1 MKPGEEELGDEAG
14 TPEAGAPTEAD
25 AAPAEEAA
33 ALGEDGDETTAP
45 SEQAL
50 PEAVPVATAE
60 ELVPADEAPA
70 EAGGLPMVG
79 IGGGLIFLLILAVV
93 AKTALG
99 GPKTPQIPASDTAQL
114 DTEPEADDHTA
125 EVEAAPENLVSRFAR
140 ALGRSREALQGR
152 FDTLFG
158 AGKVDESLFEELE
171 EVMLKADV
179 GLPTTERLL
188 APLREMASKD
198 SEASELREALRA
210 QVRGLLLEHDPALL
224 PAPAEGPWVL
234 LVVGVNG
241 SGKTTTIGKLAA
253 RFKAEGRKVLLA
265 AADTYRA
272 AAADQL
278 KVWAERA
285 EVDIVAH
292 DEGSDPGA
300 VVYDALEAAKA
311 RGKDVVIVD
320 TAGRL
325 QTARPL
331 MEQLGKIRRVI
342 DKKVPG
348 APHETLLVL
357 DGTMGQNG
365 LSQAK
370 LFNEATPLTGAV
382 VTKLDGTAKGGMV
395 LTLSAELELPVKF
408 IGIGEGIDDLKPFDA
423 EAFAEALA

>member
-1 MKPGEEELGDEAG
+1 MEPGEEEVATGAAG
-14 TPEAGAPTEAD
+14 GETTD
-25 AAPAEEAA
+25 AANA
-33 ALGEDGDETTAP
+33 GEDAP
-45 SEQAL
+45 EPASEGSDAVATEV
-50 PEAVPVATAE
+50 PELTAE
-60 ELVPADEAPA
+60 EVVEVPEPA
-70 EAGGLPMVG
+70 STPVDGGLPTVG
-79 IGGGLIFLLILAVV
+79 IVGGLVLLLILAVV
-93 AKTALG
+93 GKVLLG
-99 GPKTPQIPASDTAQL
+99 GPAKPEVPSEQPAQL
-114 DTEPEADDHTA
+114 PPTEPVDDDHTA
-125 EVEAAPENLVSRFAR
+125 EVEAPENLVSRFSR

-152 FDTLFG
+152 FDALFG
-158 AGKVDESLFEELE
+158 RGTVDEALFEELE
-171 EVMLKADV
+171 EVLLKADV

-188 APLREMASKD
+188 TPLRELAEKD
-198 SEASELREALRA
+198 TQAAELREALRE
-210 QVRGLLLEHDPALL
+210 QVRALLLEHDPAMDTT
-224 PAPAEGPWVL
+224 APPDGPWVL

-253 RFKAEGRKVLLA
+253 RFHAEGRQVLLA

-311 RGKDVVIVD
+311 RGKDLVIVD

-348 APHETLLVL
+348 APHATLLVL

-370 LFNEATPLTGAV
+370 LFDQATPLTGAV

-395 LTLSAELELPVKF
+395 LTLSAELGLPVKF
-408 IGIGEGIDDLKPFDA
+408 VGIGEGIDDLNAFDPH
-423 EAFAEALA
+423 AFAEALA